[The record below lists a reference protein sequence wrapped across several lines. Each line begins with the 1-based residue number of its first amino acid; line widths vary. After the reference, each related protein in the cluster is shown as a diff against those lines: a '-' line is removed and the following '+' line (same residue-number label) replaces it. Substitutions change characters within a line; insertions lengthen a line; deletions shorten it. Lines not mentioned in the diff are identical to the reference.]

1 MSARAFLKTEMG
13 KIALFIIVVALL
25 GFAISM
31 LSTKTIEGMS
41 HSSKED
47 GPVSTEEEGSKTPAS
62 MPNEPKPQT
71 MTFDLPSMPPANPS
85 QANNDKEESN
95 VPEKEVPEVP
105 VGAPESTSSTEQ
117 CYTLQ
122 ECSYTDGNVDMSSCK
137 IIKTCM
143 DPTPSV
149 SGNISAK
156 KCMISTVGADTD
168 PSMCWTSN
176 VSDLPDGINKQY
188 I

>member
-41 HSSKED
+41 HSAKED
-47 GPVSTEEEGSKTPAS
+47 APVSTEEGPKTTAT

-71 MTFDLPSMPPANPS
+71 MTLNLPSILPANPS
-85 QANNDKEESN
+85 QPENNKEESN
-95 VPEKEVPEVP
+95 VSEKEVSEVP

-143 DPTPSV
+143 NPTPSV

-176 VSDLPDGINKQY
+176 VSDLPDGINKEY

>member
-13 KIALFIIVVALL
+13 KIALFLIVVALL

-31 LSTKTIEGMS
+31 LSTKTIEGMVDS
-41 HSSKED
+41 
-47 GPVSTEEEGSKTPAS
+47 PVSTEEEGSNTTNILNLAS
-62 MPNEPKPQT
+62 ISELSKNAASQSETKSETKNETKSDDTSAEQEAPK
-71 MTFDLPSMPPANPS
+71 
-85 QANNDKEESN
+85 
-95 VPEKEVPEVP
+95 VP

-137 IIKTCM
+137 VIKTCM
-143 DPTPSV
+143 NPTPSV
-149 SGNISAK
+149 SGNITAK
-156 KCMISTVGADTD
+156 KCMISTAGAATD

-176 VSDLPDGINKQY
+176 VSDLPEGVNIQY

>member
-13 KIALFIIVVALL
+13 KIALFLIVVALL

-31 LSTKTIEGMS
+31 LSTKTIEGMVDS
-41 HSSKED
+41 
-47 GPVSTEEEGSKTPAS
+47 PVSTEEEGSNPTNILNLAS
-62 MPNEPKPQT
+62 ISELSKNTASQSDTKSETKSDDSSTEKDAPK
-71 MTFDLPSMPPANPS
+71 A
-85 QANNDKEESN
+85 
-95 VPEKEVPEVP
+95 P

-137 IIKTCM
+137 VIKTCM
-143 DPTPSV
+143 NPTPSV
-149 SGNISAK
+149 SGNITAK
-156 KCMISTVGADTD
+156 KCMISTAGAATD

-176 VSDLPDGINKQY
+176 VSDLTEGVNIQY

>member
-13 KIALFIIVVALL
+13 KIILFVIVVALL

-31 LSTKTIEGMS
+31 LSTNTIEGMTQAA
-41 HSSKED
+41 KED
-47 GPVSTEEEGSKTPAS
+47 GPVSTEEEKSEANTADAEAKAATIGLNLPA
-62 MPNEPKPQT
+62 MLPNNIPQA
-71 MTFDLPSMPPANPS
+71 DAKS
-85 QANNDKEESN
+85 EEA
-95 VPEKEVPEVP
+95 VAEKEAAEVP

-143 DPTPSV
+143 NPNPSV

-156 KCMISTVGADTD
+156 KCMISTAGADTD

-176 VSDLPDGINKQY
+176 VSDMPEGVNKQY